1 MSNAFAF
8 AFPGEMAS
16 LLGSRAKA
24 LRLQQGWKRVTLAAR
39 AEVADASLKR
49 FENTGKG
56 SLDLVLR
63 VAMALGRLE
72 EFDAL
77 LRTKPAQTMD
87 ELERLDLVAQRKR
100 GTR

>member
-1 MSNAFAF
+1 MDNPFAV
-8 AFPGEMAS
+8 AFPSEMAS

-24 LRLQQGWKRVTLAAR
+24 LRLQQGWKRSTLAAR
-39 AEVADASLKR
+39 AGVTDASLKR
-49 FENTGKG
+49 FENTGKA
-56 SLDLVLR
+56 SLDLVLN

-77 LRTKPAQTMD
+77 LRPKPAQTME
-87 ELERLDLVAQRKR
+87 ELERLDQIAQRKR